1 MIDKIFRAKST
12 LEQWRILQSVVDYGG
27 YAKAAEK
34 LNKSQSSLNHAV
46 AKLQNQLGIT
56 LLEVKGRKAYLTSA
70 GETMLRRSRQLMQDV
85 EALESLAQTL
95 NKGWEPEIIIAT
107 EILYPKSHLYKV
119 LNDFLPQ
126 SRGSRLKIREEV
138 ISGSV
143 EAVKNKSADI
153 VVTNIVPQ
161 GYLPNSLCT
170 VGMIAVCAAQ
180 NESIARTPVKQEEL
194 AGHLQIVISETGTTK
209 NELGWLKAEQ
219 RWTVGNFHEAIS
231 ILKTGIGFCWVPTEM
246 AAPLIDSGELRK
258 IPITDHHHRE
268 ITMHLVLPD
277 RDSAGPGTLLLE
289 QLFYRH
295 HGLLPAQE
303 S

>member
-1 MIDKIFRAKST
+1 MFRAKST

-70 GETMLRRSRQLMQDV
+70 GETMLRRSRQIMQDI

-95 NKGWEPEIIIAT
+95 DKGWEPEIILAV
-107 EILYPKSHLYKV
+107 EILYPKNHLYQI

-143 EAVKNKSADI
+143 EAVKTKSADI
-153 VVTNIVPQ
+153 VITNIVPQ
-161 GYLPNSLCT
+161 GYLPNTLCN
-170 VGMIAVCAAQ
+170 VSMIAVCASDNLAIAQ
-180 NESIARTPVKQEEL
+180 TPVKQEEL
-194 AGHLQIVISETGTTK
+194 ASNLQIVISETGVTK

-219 RWTVGNFHEAIS
+219 RWTVSNFHEAVA
-231 ILKTGIGFCWVPTEM
+231 ILKTGIGFCWLPTAM
-246 AAPLIDSGELRK
+246 ATPLLASGELRK
-258 IPITDHHHRE
+258 ITITDHHHRE
-268 ITMHLVLPD
+268 VPMHLVLPD

-295 HGLLPAQE
+295 HGLFSE
-303 S
+303 SE

>member
-1 MIDKIFRAKST
+1 MFRAKST

-70 GETMLRRSRQLMQDV
+70 GETMLRRSRQIMQDV
-85 EALESLAQTL
+85 QALESLAQTL
-95 NKGWEPEIIIAT
+95 DKGWEPEIIVAT
-107 EILYPKSHLYKV
+107 EILYPKSHLYQV

-138 ISGSV
+138 ISGSL
-143 EAVKNKSADI
+143 EAVKSKSADI
-153 VVTNIVPQ
+153 VVTNLVPQ
-161 GYLPNSLCT
+161 GYLPNTLCT
-170 VGMIAVCAAQ
+170 VGMIAVCAADNQ
-180 NESIARTPVKQEEL
+180 SIARQPMKQEEL
-194 AGHLQIVISETGTTK
+194 ANNLQLVISETGTTK

-219 RWTVGNFHEAIS
+219 RWTVDNFHEAIL

-246 AAPLIDSGELRK
+246 ATPLIDSGELRE
-258 IPITDHHHRE
+258 ITITDYHRRE
-268 ITMHLVLPD
+268 VAMHLVLPD
-277 RDSAGPGTLLLE
+277 RDNAGPGTLLLE
-289 QLFYRH
+289 KLFYYH
-295 HGLLPAQE
+295 HELLSKE
-303 S
+303 ED